1 MTVTSE
7 QSAVDRSQKPEA
19 GNRKPENSVLIP
31 PKGHPQSSVLPSLA
45 EVRALTG
52 EGNLVP
58 VYREIMGD
66 LETPVTAYLKVA
78 QGPYSFLL
86 ESVEGGE
93 RLARYSF
100 IGTDPYLVV
109 RLHDGTLTATHQR
122 GDKQVFPFT
131 DPLEAL
137 QGFLTP
143 YRLVRAPGTDLP
155 RFLGGAVGYLGY
167 ECIRYFEPRVP
178 MAAVDALGLPD
189 AVFMLTDTLLVFD
202 HLKRRIKVVS
212 HVHTDTGDLAA
223 AYDEATARI
232 DRLVAQLRHGV
243 ATPPRGTR
251 EKEAAGQRAANFT
264 RAAYEEAVE
273 RAKEYI
279 AAGDIIQIVPSQRLT
294 VPTSAA
300 PFTIYRALRAINPS
314 PYMVYFNLDGF
325 QIVASSPESLV
336 RNEGGTITTHPLAG
350 TRPRGKTEE
359 ADRAL
364 AEELTTD
371 EKERAEHIMLVDL
384 GRNDIGRIAEPGTVR
399 VPSLMAVERYSH
411 VMHLCSEVEGRLK
424 PEYTSLDALRACFP
438 MGTATGAPKIR
449 AMQIIAELEREQRG
463 PYAGALGYV
472 GYDGNMDF
480 ALALRTMPVKD
491 GVAYPQAGGGVVA
504 DSSPEGEYHECH
516 HKMGA
521 LLRAIETAED
531 LEESN
536 E

>member
-1 MTVTSE
+1 MAISSGQFGVRSSE
-7 QSAVDRSQKPEA
+7 FEETRSALSAQH
-19 GNRKPENSVLIP
+19 SVLSP
-31 PKGHPQSSVLPSLA
+31 HYSPSLD
-45 EVRALTG
+45 EVRALAD

-58 VYREIMGD
+58 IVREIMAD
-66 LETPVTAYLKVA
+66 LETPVSAYLKVA
-78 QGPYSFLL
+78 RGPYSFLL

-100 IGTDPYLVV
+100 IGSDPYLVV
-109 RLHDGTLTATHQR
+109 RLRDGVLTATHQR
-122 GDKQVFPFT
+122 GDKQTFPFA

-143 YRLVRAPGTDLP
+143 YRPARAPGMDLP

-178 MAAVDALGLPD
+178 MAAADVLDLPD

-202 HLKRRIKVVS
+202 HLRRKIKVVS
-212 HVHTDTGDLAA
+212 HVHTDTGDLAT
-223 AYDEATARI
+223 AYDEAVGRI
-232 DRLVAQLRHGV
+232 DRLVGQLRHG
-243 ATPPRGTR
+243 AAIPPRGAERSDPDTAPR
-251 EKEAAGQRAANFT
+251 ANFT
-264 RAAYEEAVE
+264 RVAYEEAVE

-294 VPTSAA
+294 VPTRAA

-336 RNEGGTITTHPLAG
+336 RNEGGVITTHPLAG
-350 TRPRGKTEE
+350 TRPRGKTE
-359 ADRAL
+359 ADDRAL
-364 AEELTTD
+364 AEELSND

-449 AMQIIAELEREQRG
+449 AMEIIASLEHERRG
-463 PYAGALGYV
+463 SYAGALGYV

-491 GVAYPQAGGGVVA
+491 GIAYPQAGGGVVA
-504 DSSPEGEYHECH
+504 DSSPEAEYHECH

-521 LLRAIETAED
+521 LLRAIETAEA
-531 LEESN
+531 LEAE
-536 E
+536 EG